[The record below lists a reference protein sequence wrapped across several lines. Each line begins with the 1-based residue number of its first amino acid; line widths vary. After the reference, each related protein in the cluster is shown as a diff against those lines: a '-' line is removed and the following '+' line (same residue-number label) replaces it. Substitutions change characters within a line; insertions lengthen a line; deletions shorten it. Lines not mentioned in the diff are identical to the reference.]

1 MVIILTG
8 INNNFGGKENDK
20 ISKAEQSAEQK
31 TAKKPRIFRSNDDLF
46 ERIAI
51 MPEPKRKLVPGI
63 IGIVAILLIFVFI
76 ISIIMGNSRKNPTAS
91 GVIAT
96 VTATQSQT
104 EQPTSY
110 STPNDNPV
118 GKDEFSVTNLSSGK
132 VEHDAVPLIVAQ
144 VLENEMGGDAPPEA
158 LKAGAVAIYSFL
170 LYHGADSGKNPSVTM
185 TAAGAECI
193 NAAYAV
199 QNQTIKSSGRVIEAL
214 WFDLSAGKTADNR
227 DVWGNDVSY
236 LKSVDSA
243 VDKNAAGFQTTRTY
257 TAANVAKW
265 AKSEYNI
272 DLSKQSDKS
281 KWFSCKYD
289 KSTKLYVT
297 SVSLGGLKTVSGLSI
312 RYNLF
317 SEDRVG
323 KGKTLDSHA
332 FTVKYD
338 KKSDSFTF
346 TVKGKGN
353 GVGLSIEGAK
363 LMAQNG
369 ADYKKILT
377 TYYTGVSV
385 G

>member
-1 MVIILTG
+1 MNIG
-8 INNNFGGKENDK
+8 KNNGEIGNV
-20 ISKAEQSAEQK
+20 EQNSEQDS
-31 TAKKPRIFRSNDDLF
+31 AKKPRIFRSSDDLF
-46 ERIAI
+46 ERIAVL
-51 MPEPKRKLVPGI
+51 PKQKRRLVPGI
-63 IGIVAILLIFVFI
+63 IGIIAILLVFVFI
-76 ISIIMGNSRKNPTAS
+76 ITIIAGNARKNPTVLEAMAT
-91 GVIAT
+91 AT
-96 VTATQSQT
+96 VAAQSQT
-104 EQPTSY
+104 VQPTSY

-132 VEHDAVPLIVAQ
+132 VEHDLAPLIVAQ
-144 VLENEMGGDAPPEA
+144 VLEHEMGGDSPTEA

-185 TAAGAECI
+185 TAAGLECI

-199 QNQTIKSSGRVIEAL
+199 QNQTVKSSGRVIEAL
-214 WFDLSAGKTADNR
+214 WFDISAGKTADNR

-243 VDKNAAGFQTTRTY
+243 VDKNAAGFQTMRTY

-265 AKSEYNI
+265 VKAEYNI

-289 KSTKLYVT
+289 KSSKLYVT

-323 KGKTLDSHA
+323 EGKTLDSHA

-338 KKSDSFTF
+338 KKSDSFTI

-369 ADYKKILT
+369 ADYKKILK

>member
-8 INNNFGGKENDK
+8 NKNLGGNNDDVG
-20 ISKAEQSAEQK
+20 KAEQKS
-31 TAKKPRIFRSNDDLF
+31 AKKPHILHGSDDLF
-46 ERIAI
+46 ERIAAI
-51 MPEPKRKLVPGI
+51 PEPKRKLIPGI
-63 IGIVAILLIFVFI
+63 IGIVAILLVFVFI
-76 ISIIMGNSRKNPTAS
+76 ISILMGNSRKNPTVS
-91 GVIAT
+91 GIMAT
-96 VTATQSQT
+96 VTAADQSQT
-104 EQPTSY
+104 AQPTSY

-118 GKDEFSVTNLSSGK
+118 GKDGFSVTNLSSGK
-132 VEHDAVPLIVAQ
+132 VEHDSAPLIVAQ
-144 VLENEMGGDAPPEA
+144 VLEHEMGGDAPPEA

-193 NAAYAV
+193 NAAYSV
-199 QNQTIKSSGRVIEAL
+199 QNQTVKNSGRVIEAL
-214 WFDLSAGKTADNR
+214 WFDISAGKTADNR
-227 DVWGNDVSY
+227 DVWGNEVSY

-297 SVSLGGLKTVSGLSI
+297 TVSLGGIKTVSGLSI

-323 KGKTLDSHA
+323 EGKTLDSHA

-346 TVKGKGN
+346 TVRGKGN
-353 GVGLSIEGAK
+353 GVGMSIEGAK

-377 TYYTGVSV
+377 TYYTGVTV

>member
-1 MVIILTG
+1 MLTSG
-8 INNNFGGKENDK
+8 QNNYNVDKADKNDETT
-20 ISKAEQSAEQK
+20 EQITEPK
-31 TAKKPRIFRSNDDLF
+31 TAKKLHIKRNSDDLF
-46 ERIAI
+46 ERIAVL
-51 MPEPKRKLVPGI
+51 PDPKRRLVPGI
-63 IGIVAILLIFVFI
+63 ISIIAILLVFAVVIYI
-76 ISIIMGNSRKNPTAS
+76 IAGNARKNRDVTS
-91 GVIAT
+91 VIAT
-96 VTATQSQT
+96 MTAESQPQT
-104 EQPTSY
+104 AQPTSY
-110 STPNDNPV
+110 STPNDNFI

-132 VEHDAVPLIVAQ
+132 VEHDSPPLIVAQ
-144 VLENEMGGDAPPEA
+144 VLENEMGGDAAPEA

-214 WFDLSAGKTADNR
+214 WFDISAGKTVDNR

-236 LKSVDSA
+236 LKSVDSS
-243 VDKNAAGFQTTRTY
+243 VDKNVSGFKTTRTY
-257 TAANVAKW
+257 AAANIAKW
-265 AKSEYNI
+265 VKAEYDV
-272 DLSKQSDKS
+272 DLSNHADKS
-281 KWFSCKYD
+281 KWFRCKYD

-297 SVSLGGLKTVSGLSI
+297 SVSLGGLKSVSGLSI

-317 SEDRVG
+317 SEERVG

-332 FTVKYD
+332 FTVNYD

-353 GVGLSIEGAK
+353 GVGMSIEGAK

-369 ADYKKILT
+369 ADYKTILKA
-377 TYYTGVSV
+377 YYTGVAI

>member
-1 MVIILTG
+1 MLTSG
-8 INNNFGGKENDK
+8 RNNDNVGNIEQNEKT
-20 ISKAEQSAEQK
+20 AEQNNGQKSAK
-31 TAKKPRIFRSNDDLF
+31 SHIKRTGDDILC
-46 ERIAI
+46 RIAVL
-51 MPEPKRKLVPGI
+51 PDQKRRLVPGI
-63 IGIVAILLIFVFI
+63 TGIIAILLVLAI
-76 ISIIMGNSRKNPTAS
+76 IVYAFTGNMRKTPTVSEAA
-91 GVIAT
+91 AT
-96 VTATQSQT
+96 VTAEKSQQT
-104 EQPTSY
+104 ARPTSY
-110 STPNDNPV
+110 STPNNNSAN
-118 GKDEFSVTNLSSGK
+118 KAEFSVTNLSSGK
-132 VEHDAVPLIVAQ
+132 VEHDRAPLIVAQ
-144 VLENEMGGDAPPEA
+144 VLEHEMGGSAPAEA

-199 QNQTIKSSGRVIEAL
+199 QNQTVKSSGRVIEAL
-214 WFDLSAGKTADNR
+214 WFDISAGKTADNR

-236 LKSVDSA
+236 LKSVDSS
-243 VDKNAAGFQTTRTY
+243 VDINVQGFQTTRTY
-257 TAANVAKW
+257 TAANTAKW
-265 AKSEYNI
+265 AKAEYNI

-297 SVSLGGLKTVSGLSI
+297 EVSLGGLKTVSGLSI

-317 SEDRVG
+317 SEERVG
-323 KGKTLDSHA
+323 ESNTLDSHA

-353 GVGLSIEGAK
+353 GVGMSVEGAK
-363 LMAQNG
+363 QMAQNG
-369 ADYKKILT
+369 ADYKAILKA
-377 TYYTGVSV
+377 YYTGVTV